1 MNEKHT
7 PEPWEVREV
16 DGLVA
21 ICHKSGWILEN
32 DIDEQNKIDARRI
45 IACVNACAG
54 LPLSLLEIP
63 GYSIKAELDSLD
75 EQIRLRMA
83 AENILDNY
91 RLEVEKHLKTIR
103 EVLEKT
109 GGK

>member
-1 MNEKHT
+1 MSET
-7 PEPWEVREV
+7 E
-16 DGLVA
+16 
-21 ICHKSGWILEN
+21 
-32 DIDEQNKIDARRI
+32 RRA

-54 LPLSLLEIP
+54 LPLSLLETP

-83 AENILDNY
+83 AENILANY

-103 EVLEKT
+103 EVLGKT
-109 GGK
+109 GGI